1 MAVVKSFYGFHYSLD
16 LLKNKPFE
24 RLVAPP
30 YDIISEKDKKRLTED
45 PDNIVHI
52 TLGKNE
58 KGYVEAAQMLKTWI
72 QQGKI
77 QRDPAPSLYIYEQ
90 EYSINSQPER
100 KKRTGFIGLVRLEEF
115 DKKIIMPHE
124 KTMPKY
130 SLDRLELLRA
140 THANLEQIFGVY
152 NDSTLRIDTIL
163 EENKTSENFLF
174 QFEDWQRTLHT
185 IWRLSDQNAINQIR
199 LFMNPR
205 TIIIADGHHRYET
218 SLMFRQEIREKLGDP
233 MEPIPADYVMM
244 TLINIKNPGLLALP
258 THRLIHGLPENQV
271 KGFFDKAKKYFEVNL
286 FANEKEFYEYYQSA
300 PSMTIGVY
308 SKVEEIWGTVT
319 LKRPEIMD
327 QIMGTENVNRYIDTC
342 ILHELIMKELL
353 GIDEEMQKDKDYV
366 DYLRGTKDVVQ
377 VAKEENKYQVVFIMK
392 PTPLDDV
399 EKSVL
404 HSQRMPQKS
413 TYFYPKVWSG
423 LVIRL
428 LEDEC

>member
-77 QRDPAPSLYIYEQ
+77 QRDPSPSLYIYEQ
-90 EYSINSQPER
+90 EYTINSQPER
-100 KKRTGFIGLVRLEEF
+100 KKRTGFVGLVRLEEF

-218 SLMFRQEIREKLGDP
+218 SLMYRQEIREKLGDP

-327 QIMGTENVNRYIDTC
+327 QLMGTENVNRYIDTS
-342 ILHELIMKELL
+342 ILHELIMKKLL

-377 VAKEENKYQVVFIMK
+377 VPKEENKYQVVFIMK

>member
-1 MAVVKSFYGFHYSLD
+1 MAVVKSFNGFHYSLD
-16 LLKNKPFE
+16 LLNNKSFE
-24 RLVAPP
+24 RLAAPP
-30 YDIISEKDKKRLTED
+30 YDIISERDKKRITDD

-58 KGYVEAAQMLKTWI
+58 KGYEEAAQLLKTWI

-77 QRDPAPSLYIYEQ
+77 QRDPSPSLYIYEQ
-90 EYSINSQPER
+90 EYTINSQPER
-100 KKRTGFIGLVRLEEF
+100 KKRTGFVGLVRLEEF

-140 THANLEQIFGVY
+140 TKANLEQIFGVY
-152 NDSTLRIDTIL
+152 NDSTGRIDAIL
-163 EENKTSENFLF
+163 EESKTSENFLF
-174 QFEDWQRTLHT
+174 QFEDWQGTLHT
-185 IWRLSDQNAINQIR
+185 IWRLSDHNAINQIR

-218 SLMFRQEIREKLGDP
+218 SLMYRQEIREKLGDP

-258 THRLIHGLPENQV
+258 THRLIHGLPENQI
-271 KGFFDKAKKYFEVNL
+271 KGFFDKAKKYFKVNL
-286 FANEKEFYEYYQSA
+286 FANEKEFYEYYQNA
-300 PSMTIGVY
+300 PLMTIGAY
-308 SKVEEIWGTVT
+308 SKVEEIWGTIT
-319 LKRPEIMD
+319 LKKPEIMD
-327 QIMGTENVNRYIDTC
+327 QIMETENVNRYIDTC

-353 GIDEEMQKDKDYV
+353 GIDEEMQKNKDYV

-377 VAKEENKYQVVFIMK
+377 VVKEENKYQIVFIMK

-428 LEDEC
+428 LED

>member
-185 IWRLSDQNAINQIR
+185 IWRLSDQKAINQIR

-218 SLMFRQEIREKLGDP
+218 SLMYRQEIREKLGDP

-286 FANEKEFYEYYQSA
+286 FANEKEFYDYYQSA

-327 QIMGTENVNRYIDTC
+327 QIMGTENVNRYIDTS
-342 ILHELIMKELL
+342 ILHELIMKKLL

>member
-218 SLMFRQEIREKLGDP
+218 SLMYRQEIREKLGDP

-327 QIMGTENVNRYIDTC
+327 QLMGTENVNRYIDTS
-342 ILHELIMKELL
+342 ILHELIMKKLL

>member
-163 EENKTSENFLF
+163 EENKTSKNFLF

-218 SLMFRQEIREKLGDP
+218 SLMYRQEIREKLGDP

-271 KGFFDKAKKYFEVNL
+271 TGFFDKAKKYFEVNI
-286 FANEKEFYEYYQSA
+286 FTNEKEFYEYYQSA

-327 QIMGTENVNRYIDTC
+327 QLMGTENVNRYIDTS

-428 LEDEC
+428 LEDEY

>member
-1 MAVVKSFYGFHYSLD
+1 MAVVKAFNGYHYSLD
-16 LLKNKPFE
+16 FLKNKSLE
-24 RLVAPP
+24 HLVAPP
-30 YDIISEKDKKRLTED
+30 YDIIGEKDKKRLIED

-58 KGYVEAAQMLKTWI
+58 KGYDEAARLLKTWI
-72 QQGKI
+72 QEGKI
-77 QRDPAPSLYIYEQ
+77 QKDPLPCLYIYEQ
-90 EYSINSQPER
+90 VYSINNSQPER
-100 KKRTGFIGLVRLEEF
+100 RKRTGFIGLVRLEEF

-140 THANLEQIFGVY
+140 TNANLEQIFGVY
-152 NDSTLRIDTIL
+152 NDSSGRIDAIL
-163 EENKTSENFLF
+163 EENKKTENFLF
-174 QFEDWQRTLHT
+174 HFEDWQGTHHT
-185 IWRLSDQNAINQIR
+185 IWRISEPNAINQIR

-218 SLMFRQEIREKLGDP
+218 SLMYRQEMREKLGDP

-244 TLINIKNPGLLALP
+244 ALINIKNPGLLALP
-258 THRLIHGLPENQV
+258 THRLIHGLPESQV
-271 KGFFDKAKKYFEVNL
+271 KGFFDRAQKYFEVKL
-286 FANEKEFYEYYQSA
+286 FSDEKQFYEDFQNA

-308 SKVEEIWGTVT
+308 SKLEDIWGTVT
-319 LKRPEIMD
+319 LKKPETMD
-327 QIMGTENVNRYIDTC
+327 KIMGKENVNRYIDTC
-342 ILHELIMKELL
+342 ILHDLIMKEIL
-353 GIDEEMQKDKDYV
+353 GIDEEMQKNKDYV

-423 LVIRL
+423 LVIRF
-428 LEDEC
+428 LED

>member
-100 KKRTGFIGLVRLEEF
+100 KKRTGFVGLVRLEEF

-218 SLMFRQEIREKLGDP
+218 SLMYRQEIREKLGDP

-327 QIMGTENVNRYIDTC
+327 QLMGTENVNRYIDTS
-342 ILHELIMKELL
+342 ILHELIMKKLL

-377 VAKEENKYQVVFIMK
+377 VPKEENKYQVVFIMK

>member
-218 SLMFRQEIREKLGDP
+218 SLMYRQEIREKLGDP

-327 QIMGTENVNRYIDTC
+327 QLMGTENVNRYIDTS
-342 ILHELIMKELL
+342 ILHELIMKKLL

-377 VAKEENKYQVVFIMK
+377 VPKEENKYQVVFIMK